1 MPRSRNIKP
10 GLFKNE
16 ILGDADPIYSLLF
29 VGLWTLADKE
39 GRLENRPKKI
49 KAEIFPYRFD
59 LDLSMALAWL
69 MDESF
74 IVEYGIGGKSY
85 FQINNWHKHQSPHHK
100 EVKSEIPSIEQ
111 VEKLNENQRLAD
123 AQLKHDSSMDHG
135 QLKESASSP
144 LIPDSLNLIPD
155 SLNLIPDSLNLIP
168 SGTTSVDSSPPKK
181 QVKRFVKPTP
191 QELIEHFNSK
201 GSNQDES
208 EKFFNYYESNG
219 WKVGKNPMKNWKAA
233 ASNWAKNNYS
243 QPNTGQQINKDD
255 TSWANNMQAPYLPNQ
270 PKALGHE

>member
-74 IVEYGIGGKSY
+74 ITEYGIDGKSY
-85 FQINNWHKHQSPHHK
+85 FQVNNWHKHQSPHHK

-155 SLNLIPDSLNLIP
+155 SLIPDSLIPEVISSRGVNYTEQFELFWQAYPNDRRGNKKRAFVNWKKIP
-168 SGTTSVDSSPPKK
+168 SEMYALITDHVKRRVVEAADWSSPKDRGYIIQAEGFLSGERWEDSWIP
-181 QVKRFVKPTP
+181 VVDYSETTRGN
-191 QELIEHFNSK
+191 IERIRNM
-201 GSNQDES
+201 GDL
-208 EKFFNYYESNG
+208 NG
-219 WKVGKNPMKNWKAA
+219 
-233 ASNWAKNNYS
+233 
-243 QPNTGQQINKDD
+243 
-255 TSWANNMQAPYLPNQ
+255 
-270 PKALGHE
+270 